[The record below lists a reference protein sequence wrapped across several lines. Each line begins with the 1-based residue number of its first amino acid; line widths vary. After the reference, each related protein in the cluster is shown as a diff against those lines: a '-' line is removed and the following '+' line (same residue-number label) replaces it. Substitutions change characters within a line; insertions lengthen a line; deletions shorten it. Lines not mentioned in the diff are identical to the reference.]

1 MGREVDSGLTRTGE
15 TDNSMREPKKPNVLS
30 RILDGVDLAV
40 APIVLAIV
48 FVVVL
53 LQILSR
59 VLPGNALPWTLE
71 VGEALLGF
79 IIWFGI
85 SVAAR
90 NNNHVSFD
98 LLVRRFPPRAKRII
112 GLIGINLFILY
123 LAWLGMATIELL
135 LHYQRFESRTTI
147 LQVNMLWV
155 RLPIL
160 IGCLA
165 TIIRLAIKDYR
176 VVTNRE
182 QVFVSGEIRE

>member
-1 MGREVDSGLTRTGE
+1 MGRQGEADVARSGE
-15 TDNSMREPKKPNVLS
+15 TDNSMREPKKLNALF
-30 RILDGVDLAV
+30 RILDGVDLAI
-40 APIVLAIV
+40 APILLTIV

-98 LLVRRFPPRAKRII
+98 LLVRRFPSGAKRII
-112 GLIGINLFILY
+112 GIVGINLFILY
-123 LAWLGMATIELL
+123 LAWLGMATVELL
-135 LHYQRFESRTTI
+135 VHYQRFESRTTI

-165 TIIRLAIKDYR
+165 TIVRLVIRDYR
-176 VVTNRE
+176 VLTNRE

>member
-1 MGREVDSGLTRTGE
+1 MS
-15 TDNSMREPKKPNVLS
+15 EPTKPNIVF
-30 RILDGVDLAV
+30 RILDSIDLAV
-40 APIVLAIV
+40 APILLTVAL
-48 FVVVL
+48 VVVL

-59 VLPGNALPWTLE
+59 ILPGNALPWTLE

-90 NNNHVSFD
+90 NNNHVGFD
-98 LLVRRFPPRAKRII
+98 LLVRRFPPGVKRII

-123 LAWLGMATIELL
+123 LAWLAMATVELL
-135 LHYQRFESRTTI
+135 AHYQRFESRTTI
-147 LQVNMLWV
+147 LQVNMFWV

-165 TIIRLAIKDYR
+165 TTVRLVIRDYR

>member
-1 MGREVDSGLTRTGE
+1 
-15 TDNSMREPKKPNVLS
+15 MREPKKLNVLF
-30 RILDGVDLAV
+30 RILDGVDLAI
-40 APIVLAIV
+40 APILLTIV

-85 SVAAR
+85 SVAVR

-98 LLVRRFPPRAKRII
+98 LLVRRFPPSAKRII
-112 GLIGINLFILY
+112 GIVGINLFILY
-123 LAWLGMATIELL
+123 LAWLGMATVELL
-135 LHYQRFESRTTI
+135 LHYQRYESRTTI

-165 TIIRLAIKDYR
+165 TIVRLVIKDYR
-176 VVTNRE
+176 VLTNRE

>member
-1 MGREVDSGLTRTGE
+1 
-15 TDNSMREPKKPNVLS
+15 MRELKTPHVLS
-30 RILDGVDLAV
+30 RILDNIDLAIS
-40 APIVLAIV
+40 PIILVVVL
-48 FVVVL
+48 VVVL

-59 VLPGNALPWTLE
+59 ILPGNALPWTLE

-90 NNNHVSFD
+90 NNNHVGFD
-98 LLVRRFPPRAKRII
+98 LLVRRFPPGAKRII
-112 GLIGINLFILY
+112 GLIGINLFIFY
-123 LAWLGMATIELL
+123 LAWLAMATVELL
-135 LHYQRFESRTTI
+135 VHYQRFESRTTI
-147 LQVNMLWV
+147 LQVNMFWV

-165 TIIRLAIKDYR
+165 TIVRLVIKDYR